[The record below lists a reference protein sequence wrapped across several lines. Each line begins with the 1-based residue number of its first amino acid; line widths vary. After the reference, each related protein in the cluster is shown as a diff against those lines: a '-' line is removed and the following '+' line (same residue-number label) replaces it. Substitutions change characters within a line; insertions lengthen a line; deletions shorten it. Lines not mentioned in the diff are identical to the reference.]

1 MHPPSLAETNAFVAV
16 VQQKSFTRA
25 AKQLGLSPPRV
36 SEMVRNLEEELGVR
50 LVERTTRS
58 VAATAAGERL
68 LERLR
73 PVLDDYQAA
82 LESTNEFRSKPSG
95 TLRLNVAPPAADFVL
110 ADAIPR
116 FLAVYPEISVDICV
130 DSEFTDIVAERFD
143 AGIRNGERLERDM
156 IAVRVSGEMPIVVA
170 AAPAYL
176 ARRGTPKTPQEVAA
190 HDCIRFRLPS
200 GALFPWR
207 FRFKRRS
214 LDVHVQGRLAVNDR
228 KIALACARRRRP
240 CPGAARLYRSRNRG
254 RTPCHRARRLGAA
267 AGRRVLSVLPKPP
280 SDSAGSQGACR
291 LSPRRAPRRLGGPH
305 DCGAAVSR
313 SALAAKPKAD
323 DHGRAGVKSAPIK
336 KRLAVAI
343 DGFSR
348 SSETRS
354 DRPDSRRRRARR
366 ALFGFDEQPVS
377 QIDR

>member
-16 VQQKSFTRA
+16 VEQKSFTRA

-110 ADAIPR
+110 ADAIPH

-176 ARRGTPKTPQEVAA
+176 ARRGTPRTPQEVAA

-228 KIALACARRRRP
+228 KIALA
-240 CPGAARLYRSRNRG
+240 AARDGVGLVQVPLAYIEAEIEAGRLVTVLDDWAPPPVDGFFLYYPSRRQIRPALKALVDFLRDTRRG
-254 RTPCHRARRLGAA
+254 GA
-267 AGRRVLSVLPKPP
+267 AGRTTPAQPFPEALWPQSPKPT
-280 SDSAGSQGACR
+280 
-291 LSPRRAPRRLGGPH
+291 
-305 DCGAAVSR
+305 
-313 SALAAKPKAD
+313 LAA
-323 DHGRAGVKSAPIK
+323 GRA
-336 KRLAVAI
+336 
-343 DGFSR
+343 
-348 SSETRS
+348 
-354 DRPDSRRRRARR
+354 
-366 ALFGFDEQPVS
+366 
-377 QIDR
+377 